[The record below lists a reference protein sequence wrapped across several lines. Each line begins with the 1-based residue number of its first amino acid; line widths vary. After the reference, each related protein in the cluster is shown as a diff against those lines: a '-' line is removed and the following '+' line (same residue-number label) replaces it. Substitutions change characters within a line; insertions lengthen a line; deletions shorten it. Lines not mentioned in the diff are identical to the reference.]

1 MTGAAVRAILGL
13 VAVVLTCG
21 FQRAPVPAAF
31 SDWAAIVVA
40 ADWRASN
47 GKPTAAFENAR
58 RDVSAALIGTGFR
71 PENLRSYAVD
81 AKAEGVLET
90 TPRNV
95 FVGLAELARQAPGGC
110 LVYMTSH
117 GSPEG
122 IIFGRNGQ
130 LPPPV
135 LARLLNGTCRD
146 RPTVVMISACFSG
159 VYVPAL
165 SAPNRL
171 VVTAARRDR
180 TSFGCGE
187 DDTYPFFDGCVLETL
202 PRAPDFLALGRAVQ
216 ACVSRRETELK
227 LSPASEPQISAG
239 ARIRPL
245 LPLLPLN
252 SAPQPAP

>member
-1 MTGAAVRAILGL
+1 MTRAAIRAILGL
-13 VAVVLTCG
+13 VAVVLSCG
-21 FQRAPVPAAF
+21 FQAAPTPAPF

-47 GKPTAAFENAR
+47 GRPTAAFDNAR
-58 RDVSAALIGTGFR
+58 RDVSTALIRAGFR
-71 PENLRSYAVD
+71 RENLRSYAVEPS
-81 AKAEGVLET
+81 AGVGET
-90 TPRNV
+90 NPRNV
-95 FVGLAELARQAPGGC
+95 FVGLTELARKAPGGC

-117 GSPEG
+117 GSPDG
-122 IIFGRNGQ
+122 IVFGRNGQ
-130 LPPPV
+130 LPPAV
-135 LARLLNGTCRD
+135 LGRLLNATCRD

-165 SAPNRL
+165 SAPDRL

-187 DDTYPFFDGCVLETL
+187 DDTYPFFDGCVLENF
-202 PRAPDFLALGRAVQ
+202 PRALDFLALARGVQ
-216 ACVSRRETELK
+216 ACVARRETELK

-252 SAPQPAP
+252 GAEQPAP